1 MITISHFCMTSGR
14 HPSYSSSLL
23 FLLYNFLTINIA
35 AGNILSTLICQ
46 TDVSYFISLHDLI
59 LYVVT
64 RYYHNILL
72 SEDYEFIFL
81 NFKHIFNIFLVNFT
95 QFFIVLDWYFQI
107 KQNNNS
113 YNENLIKTL
122 MLLPH
127 IDIHQYLLFWNPI
140 KMV

>member
-1 MITISHFCMTSGR
+1 MITIRHFCMTSGR

-23 FLLYNFLTINIA
+23 FLLYNFLMINIA

-72 SEDYEFIFL
+72 FEDYKFIFSK
-81 NFKHIFNIFLVNFT
+81 FKHIFTILV
-95 QFFIVLDWYFQI
+95 IVVDWYFQI

-113 YNENLIKTL
+113 YNENLIMTL

-127 IDIHQYLLFWNPI
+127 IDIHQYLLFWNSI

>member
-23 FLLYNFLTINIA
+23 FLLYNFLMINIA
-35 AGNILSTLICQ
+35 AGNMLSTLICQ

-72 SEDYEFIFL
+72 SEDYEFIFS
-81 NFKHIFNIFLVNFT
+81 NFKHIFNIFPV
-95 QFFIVLDWYFQI
+95 FFIVVDWYFQI

-127 IDIHQYLLFWNPI
+127 IDIHQYLWFWNPI

>member
-1 MITISHFCMTSGR
+1 MPNLITISHFCMTSGR

-23 FLLYNFLTINIA
+23 FLLYNFLMINIA

-81 NFKHIFNIFLVNFT
+81 NFKHIFNIFLVKPIYILYT
-95 QFFIVLDWYFQI
+95 ICTFIIDCICGYTVFHC
-107 KQNNNS
+107 S
-113 YNENLIKTL
+113 GLI
-122 MLLPH
+122 
-127 IDIHQYLLFWNPI
+127 FSN
-140 KMV
+140 

>member
-1 MITISHFCMTSGR
+1 MPNLITIRHFCMTSGR

-72 SEDYEFIFL
+72 FEDYKFIFSK
-81 NFKHIFNIFLVNFT
+81 FKHIFISALALNIYYPIYILYTICTFIIDCICGYTVFHCSGLIFL
-95 QFFIVLDWYFQI
+95 D
-107 KQNNNS
+107 
-113 YNENLIKTL
+113 
-122 MLLPH
+122 
-127 IDIHQYLLFWNPI
+127 
-140 KMV
+140 